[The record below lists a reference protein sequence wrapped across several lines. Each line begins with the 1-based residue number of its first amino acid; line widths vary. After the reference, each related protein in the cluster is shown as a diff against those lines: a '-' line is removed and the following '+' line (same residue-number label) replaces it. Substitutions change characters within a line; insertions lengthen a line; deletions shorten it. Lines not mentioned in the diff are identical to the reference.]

1 VGWLEELE
9 LLAECN
15 ISILAL
21 TTNLIPTADVL
32 ENWWSLGSC
41 SNQLGTFAWFL
52 RRIQARFCVAYIH
65 VSCVCAMLASK
76 KKGTPERC
84 MHLFFFIFWNYGAC
98 IWERGKWI
106 ASASGARTGVT
117 HGVVRTWTENDNVR
131 FSFDAFCWKSEAIR
145 VGFVSTPKVSRE
157 RLVIMCIRRVRFT
170 IFLQRHGWFCIPTPV
185 AATRDGYLSPSA
197 SNYRST
203 MPHVKRLVLSI

>member
-84 MHLFFFIFWNYGAC
+84 MHLFFYFLKLRCMHLGEGKMDRICKWCADRGHTRGSKDMN
-98 IWERGKWI
+98 GKWQREI
-106 ASASGARTGVT
+106 LFWCILLKKRGDKGWVCFNSQGLEGAPCDHVHTSCAVYHFSSETRMILYSNSCCCYTWRIPFP
-117 HGVVRTWTENDNVR
+117 VR
-131 FSFDAFCWKSEAIR
+131 KQ
-145 VGFVSTPKVSRE
+145 
-157 RLVIMCIRRVRFT
+157 L
-170 IFLQRHGWFCIPTPV
+170 
-185 AATRDGYLSPSA
+185 
-197 SNYRST
+197 
-203 MPHVKRLVLSI
+203 